1 MGAASRAKAEA
12 EAVKREYEE
21 KEQRLGQ
28 HKQVILDEVRA
39 IAEADGKRL
48 RAAAEESAERM
59 LADAERTAAS
69 DLELRAEAA
78 RLAAELARKRV
89 RGEID
94 AATSRRLLDEF
105 LEGVGR

>member
-1 MGAASRAKAEA
+1 
-12 EAVKREYEE
+12 
-21 KEQRLGQ
+21 
-28 HKQVILDEVRA
+28 
-39 IAEADGKRL
+39 
-48 RAAAEESAERM
+48 M

-69 DLELRAEAA
+69 DLERSKRELRAEAA